1 MSTALPRRAL
11 AKPVKV
17 KQACD
22 QCHSRKV
29 RCDGANPCRNCV
41 GDEAQ
46 CTYLAV
52 HKKTG
57 PKGPRRV
64 AKAKKAQQTER
75 RNQYQED
82 ARQPV
87 PSPASTTSD
96 GSRTVPETAT
106 GAEAA
111 SKRGM
116 SQEDAE
122 FRPSSRV
129 PIDVISMCLDAFFTY
144 KYPVTPILDPKE
156 IQDALPEL
164 ANSPEVYGLLTA
176 CCSVMVLS
184 PDILKPPQPSA
195 SELEP
200 FFSQDIKSSQSN
212 LEVPTSEFLISE
224 TLRARR
230 YCNWVESPSLTTIQT
245 SFFLFSA
252 YFCLGKDN
260 PAWFYLREA
269 VTITQLLRFHEE
281 ETYENLGIS
290 SSLAV
295 YARRMFWVLF
305 ITERAYA
312 LQRHRLLTLHQTIS
326 LPPIESGP
334 EGPILSGFLELIFLF
349 NNFDDEFLN
358 LWNLQSS
365 VIDTSTT
372 SLSRLQNRLQ
382 DGLYNIS
389 SYTKSQQADLIVS
402 RQWLKTMIWQL
413 CVSKAL
419 LSSHSDEESMS
430 IAYPVTISRDVIHL
444 SAVLPPAAFEAN
456 GIGIVEKLFDIGCS
470 LADVLTLQPR
480 LANPVAF
487 EFGARDYL
495 MEIMRMVSTVVGGSS
510 KHLEI
515 LAVKAN
521 ECLTTG
527 VDWIDIG
534 MENNQGDFQRVFELD
549 DDEQETSVQGTQSE
563 SSYDDIGS
571 IDFIN

>member
-1 MSTALPRRAL
+1 MSTVLPRRAL

-22 QCHSRKV
+22 QCHGRKV
-29 RCDGANPCRNCV
+29 RCDGTNPCRNCV
-41 GDEAQ
+41 GDDAQ

-64 AKAKKAQQTER
+64 AKAKKA
-75 RNQYQED
+75 NQYRED
-82 ARQPV
+82 VRQPV

-96 GSRTVPETAT
+96 ASRIAAETTTRLETTTWAETAS
-106 GAEAA
+106 E
-111 SKRGM
+111 RRL
-116 SQEDAE
+116 SQGDAE

-129 PIDVISMCLDAFFTY
+129 PLDVISMCLDAFFTY
-144 KYPVTPILDPKE
+144 KYPVTPILDPKQ
-156 IQDALPEL
+156 IQDTLPEL
-164 ANSPEVYGLLTA
+164 ATSPEAYGLLTA

-195 SELEP
+195 AEP
-200 FFSQDIKSSQSN
+200 GHFSSQDIKGQPSK
-212 LEVPTSEFLISE
+212 LELPNSEFLISE

-230 YCNWVESPSLTTIQT
+230 YCNWVENPSLTTIQT

-269 VTITQLLRFHEE
+269 ITITQLLRFHQE
-281 ETYENLGIS
+281 ETYELLGTS

-365 VIDTSTT
+365 VFDTSTT

-389 SYTKSQQADLIVS
+389 SYTKSQQADLIIS

-430 IAYPVTISRDVIHL
+430 ISYPVTISRDVIHL

-527 VDWIDIG
+527 VDWIDLG
-534 MENNQGDFQRVFELD
+534 MENTQGDFQRVFELE
-549 DDEQETSVQGTQSE
+549 DDEQETSVEGTQSE